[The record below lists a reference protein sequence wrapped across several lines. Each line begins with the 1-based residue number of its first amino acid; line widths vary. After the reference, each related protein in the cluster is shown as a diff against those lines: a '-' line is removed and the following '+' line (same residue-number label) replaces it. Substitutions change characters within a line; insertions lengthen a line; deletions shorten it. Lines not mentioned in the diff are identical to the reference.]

1 MTNSKIIG
9 GRSESKDMRH
19 PSPGRRLGRILLL
32 TALAGAAVFGG
43 VLLSNLNKIGGKGGA
58 SSVIGSLSD
67 PKAQFPGKNRVN
79 ILLIGKDYSYTW
91 TNKND
96 PLNGARYSKE
106 SRSDT
111 IIMVSLDMETQKVSA
126 LSIPR
131 DTWVT
136 APDGNQGKINA
147 TYRRGGAPLL
157 RGTVADLLGV
167 APDYYVAVSPESVK
181 SVIDVLGGVEVE
193 TKDAVSYDDD
203 AAGLHIH
210 LPKGPQTIDG
220 TQAIGFARYRKV
232 DMYERDPQTGKAI
245 YLGYK
250 DSEGNPV
257 FKMRSPGSVRPTKED
272 GDPRRMAR
280 QQQLIRAATAKAKT
294 FSNLLQL
301 DKVVDTALNG
311 IESDLSRQQIFA
323 LAAMFRTIQPDQM
336 QTATLEGRDTRRGRV
351 WTFAIDEDK
360 KKAMVDW
367 LLKGDESA
375 ADHLTVVAVQN
386 GTDVAGAASRA
397 VSLLRNQGFD
407 AKSAGNAALPE
418 ANTGGAESREPAGTR
433 IVYSKAAVAARAQR
447 IAQLLGGG
455 QIVKEARPD
464 AGVDDDGSADVTVVL
479 GRDLAPAFAA
489 QKNAQ
494 L

>member
-1 MTNSKIIG
+1 M
-9 GRSESKDMRH
+9 M
-19 PSPGRRLGRILLL
+19 
-32 TALAGAAVFGG
+32 
-43 VLLSNLNKIGGKGGA
+43 
-58 SSVIGSLSD
+58 
-67 PKAQFPGKNRVN
+67 
-79 ILLIGKDYSYTW
+79 
-91 TNKND
+91 
-96 PLNGARYSKE
+96 
-106 SRSDT
+106 
-111 IIMVSLDMETQKVSA
+111 SLDLETQKVSA

-136 APDGNQGKINA
+136 APDGREGKING
-147 TYRRGGAPLL
+147 TYSRGGAPLL
-157 RGTVADLLGV
+157 RKTVGDLLGV
-167 APDYYVAVSPESVK
+167 APDYYVAIKPESVK
-181 SVIDVLGGVEVE
+181 SVVDVLGGVDVE

-232 DMYERDPQTGKAI
+232 DMHERDPQTGKAI

-250 DSEGNPV
+250 DSAGNPV
-257 FKMRSPGSVRPTKED
+257 FKMRPPGSVKPTKED

-294 FSNLLQL
+294 FRNLLQL

-323 LAAMFRTIQPDQM
+323 LAAIFRTIQTDQM
-336 QTATLEGRDTRRGRV
+336 QTATLEGKDVRRGRT
-351 WTFAIDEDK
+351 WTFALDEDK
-360 KKAMVDW
+360 KAAMVDW

-375 ADHLTVVAVQN
+375 ANRLTVVAVQN
-386 GTDVAGAASRA
+386 GTDVAGAAGRA
-397 VSLLRNQGFD
+397 ASLLRDQGFD
-407 AKSAGNAALPE
+407 ATSAGNTVSPAPEGAAK
-418 ANTGGAESREPAGTR
+418 GEPADTR
-433 IVYSKAAVAARAQR
+433 IVYGKAAVAARAQR

-455 QIVKEARPD
+455 QVVKEVRAETE
-464 AGVDDDGSADVTVVL
+464 AEDDKSADVTVVL